1 MGSCTFREASYL
13 PYWAHQVRTGT
24 ESLAMPP
31 AAETWLWCPM
41 ALKQCFLW
49 AVLKEAA
56 NPRVAVIAL
65 FLSRNFVHARHL
77 DAAFNTLEENS
88 RMVVEEVRNV
98 AATFCGRK
106 IVVVH

>member
-1 MGSCTFREASYL
+1 MLPLDRPERGS
-13 PYWAHQVRTGT
+13 
-24 ESLAMPP
+24 
-31 AAETWLWCPM
+31 
-41 ALKQCFLW
+41 
-49 AVLKEAA
+49 

-77 DAAFNTLEENS
+77 DAAFNTLEECERLISSGFS

-98 AATFCGRK
+98 SATLTCCGRK